1 MTSIEQ
7 EPETGVV
14 DIPSSPETPEEPP
27 KGVKITVKFISPPG
41 KDVSVPELKVM
52 ACVKP
57 G

>member
-27 KGVKITVKFISPPG
+27 KGVMITVKFISPPG
-41 KDVSVPELKVM
+41 EDVSVPELKVM